1 LSLSDE
7 VEISGRVVAVR
18 GVVVEATLPIA
29 DLGAICEIGRSSGA
43 PIIARVVGFNEERV
57 TLAPLD
63 SVAGVCA
70 GLVVRVKRGGLKLDS
85 RALRPGSIVDCFG
98 APLDQDGEVAPAE
111 TSSPCWRVRNPVPNP
126 LKRLP
131 IERQFWS
138 GVKAIDGLLPLGVGQ
153 RVGLFAP
160 AGAGKSTL
168 LGMLARN
175 AAVDVVVV
183 ALIGERGREVRE
195 FLDDCL
201 TPDARARTILV
212 VATSDESAAR
222 RYMAA
227 ETATSIAEYHRA
239 QGHSVLLL
247 LDSLTRVA
255 RALRE
260 ISLAAGELPVRQGY
274 TATVYSEL
282 PVLLERS
289 GNDDCGSIT
298 ALYTVLMNGENEA
311 DPLSDEI
318 KSLLDGHLVLGH
330 GVAAR
335 GLRPAIDL
343 PQSISRV
350 ASQVVS
356 REELVKI
363 ETINQAF
370 ARLKKDRDLAAF
382 GGHVDEELKT
392 LIKNEPK
399 CIALL
404 TQTNQD
410 TNLSGGPR
418 SIAALRDSLLQL
430 IRAAN

>member
-1 LSLSDE
+1 MSLSDE

-29 DLGAICEIGRSSGA
+29 DLGAICEIERSSGA
-43 PIIARVVGFNEERV
+43 PILAQVVGFNEERV

-70 GLVVRVKRGGLKLDS
+70 GLLVRVKQSGLELDP
-85 RALRPGSIVDCFG
+85 RALEPGRIVNCFG
-98 APLDQDGEVAPAE
+98 VPLEEAGGVP
-111 TSSPCWRVRNPVPNP
+111 TVTLSMRRWRVKNPVPNP
-126 LKRLP
+126 LSRRP
-131 IERQFWS
+131 IERQLFS
-138 GVKAIDGLLPLGVGQ
+138 GIKTIDAFLPLGIGQ

-168 LGMLARN
+168 LGILARN

-201 TPDARARTILV
+201 TPEARSRTILV

-239 QGHSVLLL
+239 QGRSVLLL

-289 GNDDCGSIT
+289 GNDDRGAMT

-318 KSLLDGHLVLGH
+318 KSLLDGHLVLSQA
-330 GVAAR
+330 VAAR

-343 PQSISRV
+343 AQSISRV
-350 ASQVVS
+350 ASRLVPHD
-356 REELVKI
+356 ELVKI
-363 ETINQAF
+363 ETINAAF

-399 CIALL
+399 CIAQL

-410 TNLSGGPR
+410 TKLSTGPQ

-430 IRAAN
+430 MRAAN